1 MGAAV
6 TGAVAMDTIAPP
18 MTHQVERTKLDTPP
32 AEHRG
37 GTLAFTVLAVV
48 AIAVLFVF
56 GWNLTGGSLQVME
69 TSSMCPKV
77 CVGSLVAS
85 APLSG
90 PLHVG
95 EFVTFHPPGS
105 HGETYTHEVARIFSN
120 GTIQTRGVGNPHHDP
135 WLITRSDIVG
145 EVVFTLWG
153 VGWLLKALP
162 LFAVGV
168 LAWVVTTPMIAP
180 RSRRAWDRI
189 WMTVLAVVPLW
200 MLHPLIKA
208 TVISTVGDPQRHRW
222 QRITVVN
229 TGLLPSSFRVI
240 GGNVTSHVSST
251 HLARAIGPSDS
262 HGVILVSQSVSLYW
276 WGWVIVACMVS
287 LPLVGFLWHTWRNDE
302 ILIPAIPA

>member
-1 MGAAV
+1 
-6 TGAVAMDTIAPP
+6 
-18 MTHQVERTKLDTPP
+18 
-32 AEHRG
+32 
-37 GTLAFTVLAVV
+37 
-48 AIAVLFVF
+48 
-56 GWNLTGGSLQVME
+56 
-69 TSSMCPKV
+69 
-77 CVGSLVAS
+77 
-85 APLSG
+85 
-90 PLHVG
+90 
-95 EFVTFHPPGS
+95 
-105 HGETYTHEVARIFSN
+105 
-120 GTIQTRGVGNPHHDP
+120 
-135 WLITRSDIVG
+135 
-145 EVVFTLWG
+145 
-153 VGWLLKALP
+153 
-162 LFAVGV
+162 
-168 LAWVVTTPMIAP
+168 
-180 RSRRAWDRI
+180 
-189 WMTVLAVVPLW
+189 